1 MASTKISDHVYK
13 LCTTPESV
21 SSLLAQDPK
30 LSPGE
35 AAKRLYHPEGIRIS
49 EPGLPK
55 SRTPASAEELQRAYE
70 CGKWG
75 PTKPSELFLRIFHD
89 SLLPLNHDPLMGCCS
104 PSLVGSCG
112 AVPLTVLA
120 PLEDIC
126 RHMVR
131 LSESQMCCHANVYSP
146 TSSQERTR
154 RSSSLPT
161 TGLPVTLLH
170 LSQMP

>member
-1 MASTKISDHVYK
+1 MASTKISDHVHK

-21 SSLLAQDPK
+21 SSLLAKNPK

-35 AAKRLYHPEGIRIS
+35 AAKQLYHPEGIRIS

-55 SRTPASAEELQRAYE
+55 SRVPASAEELQRAYE
-70 CGKWG
+70 CGNWG

-126 RHMVR
+126 RHMVGDVE
-131 LSESQMCCHANVYSP
+131 LYASGPANVYSP
-146 TSSQERTR
+146 I
-154 RSSSLPT
+154 
-161 TGLPVTLLH
+161 
-170 LSQMP
+170 